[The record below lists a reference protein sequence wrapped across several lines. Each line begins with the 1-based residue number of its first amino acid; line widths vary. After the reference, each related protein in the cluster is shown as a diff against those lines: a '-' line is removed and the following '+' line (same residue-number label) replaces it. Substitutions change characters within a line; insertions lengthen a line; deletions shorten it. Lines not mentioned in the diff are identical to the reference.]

1 MSGGS
6 KVIAQLGATWSARTF
21 RDRISVKLY
30 ESGYLKPGTKIGRAT
45 ATYFLRT
52 IGMVLVHPKK
62 GIYKDGHERP
72 DTIFYRKN
80 YTAVLK
86 AFQLRERSYE
96 GKDLHKEVPPPS
108 NQQEAI
114 RIYHD
119 ECIYAFHEFAED
131 ATGSFSVCHKSQCTG
146 SAKHLKELTGSLR
159 CTPWKPKQFRSN

>member
-1 MSGGS
+1 
-6 KVIAQLGATWSARTF
+6 
-21 RDRISVKLY
+21 VKLY
-30 ESGYLKPGTKIGRAT
+30 ESGYLKPGTKIGRTT
-45 ATYFLRT
+45 ATYYLRT
-52 IGMVLVHPKK
+52 IGMVLVHPKE

-72 DTIFYRKN
+72 DTILYRKN

-119 ECIYAFHEFAED
+119 ECIYASHEGTIQLWVHQGVD
-131 ATGSFSVCHKSQCTG
+131 GKY
-146 SAKHLKELTGSLR
+146 KK
-159 CTPWKPKQFRSN
+159 PWGEIVRASGFICRYIHA